1 MKARRAG
8 VLVKKSDVKAT
19 VKKEFENCKDL
30 VRRDTALQLTAIIFY
45 TLAVNEGWG
54 RVRLRRLMDQ
64 ITGTADDMGGVGFC
78 PAFNALDCVK
88 FIRDKY
94 GIDLEKE
101 IMIEDKG
108 VTK

>member
-30 VRRDTALQLTAIIFY
+30 IRRDTTLQITAIIFY

-64 ITGTADDMGGVGFC
+64 ITGTADDMSGVGFC
-78 PAFNALDCVK
+78 PEFNALDCAA
-88 FIRDKY
+88 FIKDRY

-101 IMIEDKG
+101 IMIEG
-108 VTK
+108 